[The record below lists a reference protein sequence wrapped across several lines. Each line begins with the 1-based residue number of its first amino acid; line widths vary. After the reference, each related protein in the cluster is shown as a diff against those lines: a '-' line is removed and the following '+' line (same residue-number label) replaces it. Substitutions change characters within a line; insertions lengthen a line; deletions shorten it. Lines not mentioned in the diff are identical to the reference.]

1 VWSPDGSRIAFTSRR
16 DGNDELY
23 VMDADGSNQTRLTFA
38 NGHDNGPDWTTGTI
52 EIERKLYLPLIQ
64 R

>member
-1 VWSPDGSRIAFTSRR
+1 
-16 DGNDELY
+16 
-23 VMDADGSNQTRLTFA
+23 MDADGSNQTRLTFA